1 MNSLNQLVEE
11 IVSESGIKKEKDKE
25 NLRKELYSH
34 FWDESRELA
43 LQGYNEEK
51 MTESV
56 RTRFGNIESIGKQ
69 LFIVHFMK
77 TITFEEKIIM
87 LMLAATMV
95 GLIAYLVL
103 PGIVVSVIY

>member
-77 TITFEEKIIM
+77 TITSEERLII
-87 LMLAATMV
+87 LMVVGTMV
-95 GLIAYLVL
+95 VLVAYFLL
-103 PGIVVSVIY
+103 PGIMISFFY